1 MRPRQNSTGN
11 YPPSSVHKTSVRGH
25 LKPFKDQM
33 ISRFVFFLAA
43 ALMTPCHASAD
54 GAPKQQFPASQCTQ
68 DEACVRSWWAEY
80 KPAII
85 EEFKYW
91 EGYAGALERRNQHA
105 AEQAF
110 VDAIS
115 EQRYKHR
122 FWDIARGSNLL
133 GVEYEEY
140 AAVMACRSAIIN
152 LKYPLAALAS
162 NRDAE
167 EGVQAFET
175 DAKVCRTV
183 AYQSEKL
190 HARKRR

>member
-1 MRPRQNSTGN
+1 MLS
-11 YPPSSVHKTSVRGH
+11 
-25 LKPFKDQM
+25 
-33 ISRFVFFLAA
+33 
-43 ALMTPCHASAD
+43 PCHASAD
-54 GAPKQQFPASQCTQ
+54 RAPKQQFPASQYAQ

-115 EQRYKHR
+115 KQRYKHR
-122 FWDIARGSNLL
+122 LWDIARGSQVDLL

-140 AAVMACRSAIIN
+140 EAVMSCWSAIIN

-162 NRDAE
+162 NRNAE
-167 EGVQAFET
+167 EGVKAFET

-183 AYQSEKL
+183 AYESENL
-190 HARKRR
+190 HAQKRR